1 MNEDALRQAL
11 GELGQSLREFARAR
25 DWEQFHAPKNL
36 AMSLAIEAAEVMEH
50 FQWTQAESDPA
61 LPPERRQAIAH
72 ELADVMIYLM
82 RLSSVLD
89 IDLAAAVRDKMAI
102 NEQRYPVDK
111 SRGRSTKYDEL

>member
-1 MNEDALRQAL
+1 MSEEALRQAL
-11 GELGQSLREFARAR
+11 GELAIDLREFARVR

-50 FQWTQAESDPA
+50 FQWAEAHVAPVLAPA
-61 LPPERRQAIAH
+61 QRQAIAH

-89 IDLAAAVRDKMAI
+89 IDLAAAVREKMAI
-102 NEQRYPVDK
+102 NEQRYPVDR